1 MSLSAREWRALDSIE
16 GELAGSAPG
25 LIALASGFNRLASD
39 EEMPD
44 RGEIQAGPRRASCR
58 ARSRSCLRR
67 VRRYLGIQRVAVL
80 LWLLITF
87 ALLATG
93 LALNAAGDHGPCTGK
108 TEMAAMSCVGGQAPR
123 HSPGSPSQSAST
135 GQSSRQ
141 GVARIPQAGP

>member
-1 MSLSAREWRALDSIE
+1 MSLSAWEWYALDSIE
-16 GELAGSAPG
+16 GELAGSAPR
-25 LIALASGFNRLASD
+25 LVALVSAFNRLASD

-44 RGEIQAGPRRASCR
+44 RGEIQAGPRRAPCR

-67 VRRYLGIQRVAVL
+67 MRRYLGIQHAAVL

-108 TEMAAMSCVGGQAPR
+108 TEMAAMACVGQAPR
-123 HSPGSPSQSAST
+123 HSPGSPSQNTST

-141 GVARIPQAGP
+141 GVASIPQAGP